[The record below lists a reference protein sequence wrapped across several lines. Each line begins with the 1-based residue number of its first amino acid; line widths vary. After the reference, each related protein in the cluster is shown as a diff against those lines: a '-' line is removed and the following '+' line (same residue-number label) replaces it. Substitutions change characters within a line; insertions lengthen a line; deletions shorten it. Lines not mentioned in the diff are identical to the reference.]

1 MPQRGARCDPG
12 SLWAPAQRKG
22 DAAVGSGDLPE
33 KDHLHLALA
42 RCSPAENVASRPVA
56 RLVALQV
63 AVKRSAEAVQVVVPA
78 GRQVLVI
85 RSARAAL
92 LVPLSVKRS
101 GSIRNVFA
109 VPAHSPLAP
118 LGMA

>member
-1 MPQRGARCDPG
+1 MT
-12 SLWAPAQRKG
+12 LLL
-22 DAAVGSGDLPE
+22 AAVISPRRITCTW
-33 KDHLHLALA
+33 HSLAA
-42 RCSPAENVASRPVA
+42 APAENVASRPVA